1 MPMAR
6 INNSRVVEVGL
17 PESLRGTSNDR
28 LHKLGWRL
36 IVGTPR
42 PSPKHEYGA
51 PWTYNEDEDVIY
63 GTWTE
68 VDRSEEIAKAQLK
81 QIRKDRANAYT
92 DEADP
97 LFFKYQRV
105 EGSKQDW
112 LDKIEEIRERF
123 PYPTED

>member
-6 INNSRVVEVGL
+6 ISNNRVVEVGL
-17 PESLRGTSNDR
+17 PESLRGTNNDR

-68 VDRSEEIAKAQLK
+68 VDRSEEIAKAQLE
-81 QIRKDRANAYT
+81 QIRKDRSNAYT

-97 LFFKYQRV
+97 LFFKYQRG
-105 EGSKQDW
+105 EGSEQEW

-123 PYPTED
+123 PYPEEK

>member
-1 MPMAR
+1 MAR

-36 IVGTPR
+36 IAGTSR
-42 PSPKHEYGA
+42 PTPKHEYGA
-51 PWTYNEDEDVIY
+51 PWTYSEDEDVIY

-68 VDRSEEIAKAQLK
+68 VDRSEEIAKAQLE
-81 QIRKDRANAYT
+81 QIRKDRANAYA

-97 LFFKYQRV
+97 LFFKYQRG
-105 EGSKQDW
+105 EGSEQEW
-112 LDKIEEIRERF
+112 LDKIEEICNRF
-123 PYPTED
+123 PYPEV